1 MTVHRETVPPALA
14 DQRIDRL
21 VALVADVSRAEAASL
36 LADGQ
41 VQVDGV
47 VATKPSA
54 RVDEGSVVEV
64 AVVAT
69 EPSTATVEPQPDV
82 EVPLV
87 LVDEAF
93 VVVDKPAGLVVHPG
107 AGHRR
112 DTLVAGLVARFPEM
126 AGVGEAERPGLVH
139 RLDRDTSGLLVVART
154 AQAYDRLVA
163 QLSARTVSRRY
174 RALVAGHPE
183 ATQGLVDAPIGRSP
197 RQPTLMTVRADG
209 KEARTRYEVQETF
222 DRPGPVTLVE
232 CRLETGR
239 THQIRVHMR
248 AIGHPVVGDVRY
260 GGGRTAVECPR
271 PFLHAEHLAFD
282 HPVTGEPVACEA
294 PLPADL
300 SAVLE
305 DLRLA

>member
-14 DQRIDRL
+14 AQRIDRL
-21 VALVADVSRAEAASL
+21 VALVADVSRAQAAAL
-36 LADGQ
+36 LADGH

-47 VATKPSA
+47 VAAKASM
-54 RVDEGSVVEV
+54 RVEEGSVVEV
-64 AVVAT
+64 VAAE
-69 EPSTATVEPQPDV
+69 EPAATPEVEPQPDV
-82 EVPLV
+82 EVPVV
-87 LVDEAF
+87 LVDDAF
-93 VVVDKPAGLVVHPG
+93 VVIDKPAGLVVHPG

-126 AGVGEAERPGLVH
+126 AAVGEAERPGLVH

-154 AQAYDRLVA
+154 AEAYDVLVA

-174 RALVAGHPE
+174 RALVVGHLE
-183 ATQGLVDAPIGRSP
+183 ATQGLIDAPIGRSP
-197 RQPTLMTVRADG
+197 RQPTLMAVRADG

-222 DRPGPVTLVE
+222 DQPGPVSLIE

-239 THQIRVHMR
+239 THQIRVHLR

-260 GGGRTAVECPR
+260 GGGRTAVDCPR

-282 HPVTGEPVACEA
+282 HPVTGEPVVCEA

-300 SAVLE
+300 EQVLAELRSA
-305 DLRLA
+305 